1 MSSPP
6 AGFTVLRAG
15 DWAPGDIAI
24 EWVPSGRRIVPEVE
38 AAVERAWADALA
50 RPGAHLFDGPM
61 CRLERWAVSDDP
73 ARLRL
78 QLSPTS
84 YKPFLGTNM
93 TRPELADRY
102 GEEVLASP
110 VGVSPALETADG
122 FLLLGRRNAAVAYY
136 PNRVHPFA
144 GALEPGD
151 RDVFAAVRRELRE
164 ELSLAEAE
172 VPELGC
178 TGLVREA
185 ALRQTEL
192 IFRARCTLSREQIE
206 RRLDPEEHRSILAV
220 LATRAGVESILSDPA
235 VTPVGAAALLLW
247 GRARFG
253 DEWFASRAPT
263 ESSAL
268 PRRGV

>member
-6 AGFTVLRAG
+6 AGFTVLIGG
-15 DWAPGDIAI
+15 DWGPGDVDV
-24 EWVPSGRRIVPEVE
+24 EWVASGRRIVPEVE

-61 CRLERWAVSDDP
+61 CRLEQWAVSDGGS
-73 ARLRL
+73 RLRL
-78 QLSPTS
+78 DLSPTS

-93 TRPELADRY
+93 TQPELADHY

-144 GALEPGD
+144 GALEPD
-151 RDVFAAVRRELRE
+151 DHDVFAAVRRELKE
-164 ELSLAEAE
+164 ELSLTDAE
-172 VPELGC
+172 VPDVRC

-185 ALRQTEL
+185 ALRQAEL
-192 IFRARCTLSREQIE
+192 IFRARCTPTREQIE
-206 RRLDPEEHRSILAV
+206 RRLDPKEHRSILAIP
-220 LATRAGVESILSDPA
+220 ATRAGVESTLADPA
-235 VTPVGAAALLLW
+235 LTPVASAALLLW
-247 GRARFG
+247 RRTRFG
-253 DEWFASRAPT
+253 DLWSASHEGR
-263 ESSAL
+263 
-268 PRRGV
+268 

>member
-1 MSSPP
+1 MTRP
-6 AGFTVLRAG
+6 GFTVLRAG
-15 DWAPGDIAI
+15 DWGPGDVDVA
-24 EWVPSGRRIVPEVE
+24 WVASGRRVVPEVE
-38 AAVERAWADALA
+38 AAVERAWAEALA

-61 CRLERWAVSDDP
+61 CRLERWTVSDDGSRV
-73 ARLRL
+73 RLE
-78 QLSPTS
+78 LSPTS

-93 TRPELADRY
+93 TRPDLADRY

-151 RDVFAAVRRELRE
+151 RDAFAAVRRELQE
-164 ELSLAEAE
+164 ELSLTEPD
-172 VPELGC
+172 VPEVRC

-185 ALRQTEL
+185 KLRQTEM
-192 IFRARCTLSREQIE
+192 IFRAKSVLSREQIE
-206 RRLDPEEHRSILAV
+206 RRLDPGEHRSILAV
-220 LATRAGVESILSDPA
+220 PADPA
-235 VTPVGAAALLLW
+235 AVASVLRDPALTPVGCAALLLW

-253 DEWFASRAPT
+253 EGWFGSNGGR
-263 ESSAL
+263 
-268 PRRGV
+268 